1 MKNIVLVFILTLLV
15 SMAYSQK
22 KQLNHDVYDSWENLS
37 SFKISDNGEY
47 SAYQVNPQKGDGRL
61 VLVENKLGNEI
72 ASFER
77 GVNQLFSASGDFV
90 VFKVK
95 VQADTIRNLKIQKEN
110 EENYPKDSLF
120 IYSLKNKIIKS
131 YPRVKSYKIAQEEN
145 DIVCFLHEKELKDS
159 ESDSLI
165 NNEEQK
171 DTLKSEKKALEGTK
185 LVLINLVSD
194 ESVEYENVSEYV
206 LSENGKLLVYKS
218 EIKDS
223 IDTVS
228 IHIVNTKTFE
238 SKTLINEAAYI
249 SKLSIDKY
257 GRRFAFY
264 YSQDTAEDKLWQIM
278 LFEAGEGEIATLSS
292 QDVIGINK
300 DWKISKE
307 ASLRFSEDESN
318 LYFGTTFDIE
328 EVKKDSIPADEIA
341 HVDIWSW
348 TDGRIMPHQIKR
360 LDDDK
365 KKSFAAVYNIDN
377 NKAHQIADS
386 MMDKVS
392 LKTRAVQYDVT
403 LGYTDIPYQE
413 RIQWSMDTFRDYF
426 IVNVNSGKKTK
437 LAKDFNGSVS
447 LAPGGKFATLYSK
460 QDSTWYIY
468 DVLQKLSYPMTE
480 DVDVKF
486 YNDESEIPALPS
498 HWGIAGWLKNDR
510 GVIVYDKYDM
520 WLLTCGKGGSAQNLT
535 NEFGRKNE
543 IVLRYVKTDKDAFYV
558 DDNKNILVKG
568 FNKNTKDESLYFM
581 DLKTGK
587 LDLLME
593 IPYSISGVT
602 KAKYEEKY
610 VYRKSDYNTYPDVF
624 VVNNNQNWNNAKKIS
639 AVNTQQEDYLWGTAE
654 MYEWTDFNGDT
665 VSGLLYKPDNF
676 DPNKKYPMVV
686 YFYEKY
692 SDGLH
697 YHYTPKPSRSVI
709 SFPLFTSKGYV
720 VFIPD
725 IHYLTG
731 QPGKDAYNSIV
742 SGTYSLI
749 EKGFINK
756 DKIGIQ
762 GQSWGGYQVAY
773 LVTQTDLY
781 ACAMAGAPVSNMTS
795 AYGGIRY
802 GSGQSRMMQYEE
814 GQSRIGGT
822 LWESLPEYIENS
834 PVFYAD
840 RINTPLLI
848 MHNDGDGA
856 VPFTQGVELFVAM
869 KRLGKPAW
877 LLNYN
882 GEEHNLKGRANCKD
896 LSNRMTDFFD
906 FYLMDAGNP
915 DWLINGAPAI
925 YKGKK

>member
-1 MKNIVLVFILTLLV
+1 MKNIILVFILTLLV

-47 SAYQVNPQKGDGRL
+47 SAYQVNPQKGDGSL

-72 ASFER
+72 ARFER
-77 GVNQLFSASGDFV
+77 GVSQLFSASGDFV
-90 VFKVK
+90 VFKVE
-95 VQADTIRNLKIQKEN
+95 VQADIIRNLKIQKEK

-120 IYSLKNKIIKS
+120 IYSLKNKNIKS
-131 YPRVKSYKIAQEEN
+131 YPRVKSYKIAHEEN
-145 DIVCFLHEKELKDS
+145 DIVCFLHEKELKVL
-159 ESDSLI
+159 ELDSLI

-171 DTLKSEKKALEGTK
+171 DTLKAEKKELEGTK
-185 LVLINLVSD
+185 LVLLNLVSD
-194 ESVEYENVSEYV
+194 EFVEYENVSEYV

-228 IHIVNTKTFE
+228 LHIVNTKTFE

-264 YSQDTAEDKLWQIM
+264 YSQDTAENKLWQIM
-278 LFEAGEGEIATLSS
+278 LFEAGEGKIATLRS
-292 QDVIGINK
+292 QDVIGLNK

-348 TDGRIMPHQIKR
+348 NDGRIMSHQLKS

-365 KKSFAAVYNIDN
+365 KKSFAAVYDIDN
-377 NKAHQIADS
+377 QKAHQIADS
-386 MMDKVS
+386 IMDKVS
-392 LKTRAVQYDVT
+392 LKTRAVQYDVV
-403 LGYTDIPYQE
+403 LGYTNIPYQE

-460 QDSTWYIY
+460 QDSIWYIY

-480 DVDVKF
+480 EVDAKF

-520 WLLTCGKGGSAQNLT
+520 WLLTCGKGGSARNLT

-543 IVLRYVKTDKDAFYV
+543 IVLRYVKTDNDAFYI
-558 DDNKNILVKG
+558 DDNKNVLVKG
-568 FNKNTKDESLYFM
+568 FNKRTKDESLYFM
-581 DLKTGK
+581 DIKTGE
-587 LDLLME
+587 LDLLIE
-593 IPYSISGVT
+593 ISYSISGVA
-602 KAKYEEKY
+602 KADDEEQY
-610 VYRKSDYNTYPDVF
+610 VYRKSDYNTYPDVY

-676 DPNKKYPMVV
+676 DPNVKYPMVV

-709 SFPLFTSKGYV
+709 NFPLFTSKGYV

-749 EKGFINK
+749 EKGFIDK